1 MSRPPATSTDTADR
15 SLLPADP
22 TLFGSRSTCPNQ
34 DGNGLGKSRGLPRVM
49 GHRAGVEESHPAT
62 CSDWGSKPHGLRLL
76 HGELVAPREEVNFL
90 MTLFERVLQA
100 ELQAL
105 ETEQVR
111 IRFLG
116 DLNALPQKLQEL
128 IADATA
134 RTVGNNGI
142 HSNVCTNYGGRRKLV
157 QAARSGLRAAAGEL
171 DPDSIDENSI
181 AAELFTAGEQDP
193 DLLIRTSGEHRIS
206 NFLLWQL
213 AYAEIHVTDV
223 LWPDFNADALKAA
236 LLISSVATAASA
248 VLIRSAHDPQNPPRL
263 DHRGDPDPA
272 GTSLNG
278 TSGRPKPCTGSQ
290 PGYWVQLPRC
300 QRKRGLRRRLCLL
313 LSVDPQ
319 QQ

>member
-1 MSRPPATSTDTADR
+1 VALIM
-15 SLLPADP
+15 
-22 TLFGSRSTCPNQ
+22 
-34 DGNGLGKSRGLPRVM
+34 DGNGRWAKSRGLPRVM
-49 GHRAGVEESHPAT
+49 GHRAGVEALKST
-62 CSDWGSKPHGLRLL
+62 LRLCSDWGIQALTAYAFSTENWSRPG
-76 HGELVAPREEVNFL
+76 EEVNFL

-105 ETEQVR
+105 EAEQVR

-116 DLNALPQKLQEL
+116 DLQALPSKLQEL

-134 RTVGNNGI
+134 RTASNNGI
-142 HSNVCTNYGGRRKLV
+142 HFNVCTNYGGRRELV
-157 QAARSGLRAAAGEL
+157 QAAQRLAQRAAAGEL

-236 LLISSVATAASA
+236 LLDFQRRNRRFGGLDPIS
-248 VLIRSAHDPQNPPRL
+248 P
-263 DHRGDPDPA
+263 
-272 GTSLNG
+272 
-278 TSGRPKPCTGSQ
+278 
-290 PGYWVQLPRC
+290 
-300 QRKRGLRRRLCLL
+300 
-313 LSVDPQ
+313 
-319 QQ
+319 